1 MFYPVFFIGIFA
13 VTFLLTVGISHF
25 LIPVLASHKMG
36 QRILEIGPRWHKN
49 KEGTPTMGGL
59 AFIAAALVTG
69 IVACVVIFLR
79 EGAEELPSL
88 VLTLA
93 LATASGLIGVIDDRA
108 KLRKKQN
115 EGLTAPQKFL
125 LQLVCAGV
133 YLFGMRR
140 FGQITT
146 DLYIPYLDC
155 TIDFGIA
162 YYIIALLLLCGM
174 MNSVN
179 LTDGIDGLASSV
191 TLLVGLFYGA
201 AALFHEALP
210 APGLTAV
217 SGIMAGAAAGFLV
230 YNFYPAR
237 VFMGDTGSL
246 FFGGLVVGAAFMM
259 GNPLIVIVCGLVYIL
274 ETASTMLQVMYFK
287 LTRGKRLFKMAPFHH
302 HLEKCGWSEIK
313 IVAVFSL
320 VTACLCV
327 CAWFGL

>member
-1 MFYPVFFIGIFA
+1 
-13 VTFLLTVGISHF
+13 
-25 LIPVLASHKMG
+25 
-36 QRILEIGPRWHKN
+36 
-49 KEGTPTMGGL
+49 
-59 AFIAAALVTG
+59 
-69 IVACVVIFLR
+69 
-79 EGAEELPSL
+79 
-88 VLTLA
+88 
-93 LATASGLIGVIDDRA
+93 
-108 KLRKKQN
+108 
-115 EGLTAPQKFL
+115 
-125 LQLVCAGV
+125 
-133 YLFGMRR
+133 
-140 FGQITT
+140 
-146 DLYIPYLDC
+146 
-155 TIDFGIA
+155 
-162 YYIIALLLLCGM
+162 

-287 LTRGKRLFKMAPFHH
+287 LTGGKRLFKMAPFHH

>member
-1 MFYPVFFIGIFA
+1 M
-13 VTFLLTVGISHF
+13 
-25 LIPVLASHKMG
+25 
-36 QRILEIGPRWHKN
+36 
-49 KEGTPTMGGL
+49 
-59 AFIAAALVTG
+59 
-69 IVACVVIFLR
+69 
-79 EGAEELPSL
+79 
-88 VLTLA
+88 
-93 LATASGLIGVIDDRA
+93 IDDLA

-140 FGQITT
+140 FEQITT
-146 DLYIPYLDC
+146 NLYIPYLDI

-191 TLLVGLFYGA
+191 TLIVGLFYGA
-201 AALFHEALP
+201 AALFHGVLP

-217 SGIMAGAAAGFLV
+217 GAIMAGAAAGFLI

-259 GNPLIVIVCGLVYIL
+259 DNPLIVVVDVY
-274 ETASTMLQVMYFK
+274 
-287 LTRGKRLFKMAPFHH
+287 KRQTLGCDYDEV
-302 HLEKCGWSEIK
+302 LEKTGKENRRYEVIANELSEEDAQK
-313 IVAVFSL
+313 VR
-320 VTACLCV
+320 
-327 CAWFGL
+327 